1 MTDVAESNVVGFKP
15 GLKELAFGEP
25 NTDII
30 ECLEQLLGEAR
41 AGQIQGFAFV
51 SVNNLNSY
59 ADNFYGAF
67 RGLQMAGAARLI
79 HKINLEL
86 DEE

>member
-25 NTDII
+25 NADII

-41 AGQIQGFAFV
+41 AGQIQGFSFV
-51 SVNNLNSY
+51 AV
-59 ADNFYGAF
+59 DNHERYLENYYGAF
-67 RGLQMAGAARLI
+67 RGLQIVGATRII
-79 HKINLEL
+79 HRINLEL